1 MMEILPLNSAALLK
15 HYGLHASKRFGQ
27 NFLQDAA
34 ALRKIIETAGIERT
48 DAVLEIGAG
57 LGALTRYLAGSAARV
72 VAVELDRKLIPILQS
87 VLLPYRNIDLIPG
100 DILQLDLRELGLPHG
115 YLVAANIPY
124 NITSAIIRHLLEA
137 DPKPRRIVLTIQKEV
152 AQRICAKPPD
162 MNLLALSV
170 QVYGEPSL
178 AAPIP
183 AEAFFPVPKVDSA
196 IVRIEIYPTPRIDA
210 TLLDKFFRVIKAGFG
225 QKRKTLR
232 NALAAGL
239 HIPPAQV
246 ESMLMRAGIDPR
258 RRAETL
264 EIKEWEKL
272 CTLA

>member
-1 MMEILPLNSAALLK
+1 MEILPLNSAALLK